1 MITERCG
8 DPEYWDKLDR
18 NYETGIN
25 LGKLSPSE
33 LRALRR
39 DMQMIFQD
47 PAASLDPRQ
56 SIGKA

>member
-25 LGKLSPSE
+25 LGKLSRPSCG
-33 LRALRR
+33 RCAGICR
-39 DMQMIFQD
+39 
-47 PAASLDPRQ
+47 
-56 SIGKA
+56 